1 MCLAVP
7 AKIIE
12 IYKNEAKADLLGIT
26 KTINLMMIEDVKV
39 NDYVLVHV
47 GFALQ
52 KIDEEEALKTLA
64 LFNEGLNKNAL

>member
-7 AKIIE
+7 AKILE
-12 IYKNEAKADLLGIT
+12 INQNEAKADILGVT
-26 KTINLMMIEDVKV
+26 KTINLMMIENVKV

-52 KIDEEEALKTLA
+52 KIDEEEALKTAA
-64 LFNEGLNKNAL
+64 LFNEGLNKNEL